1 MPGAWT
7 QNFYHAVWSTRGRTE
22 LISFELESRLHP
34 FLGGILKDLRC
45 MPLAINGMADHV
57 HILTRYPSNLAHSD
71 LLRHLKHRSS
81 AWIHDEI
88 GQREFAWQEG
98 YGGFTVSKS
107 IVPQV
112 QHYIRNQK
120 ERHAMQS
127 YRDEVIELHRL
138 YDMELIEEDVFR

>member
-7 QNFYHAVWSTRGRTE
+7 QNFYHAVWSTKGRLE
-22 LISFELESRLHP
+22 LISPELEARLHP
-34 FLGGILKDLRC
+34 FLGGTLKDLRC
-45 MPLAINGMADHV
+45 QPVAINGMADHV
-57 HILTRYPSNLAHSD
+57 HILARYPSNLSHSD

-81 AWIHDEI
+81 EWIHNEI

-107 IVPQV
+107 IVPKAEQ
-112 QHYIRNQK
+112 YIRNQK
-120 ERHAMQS
+120 TRHATQS

-138 YDMELIEEDVFR
+138 HDLELIEEDVFR